1 MGKDLKATW
10 FNSIWDS
17 VWKFPLSIPT
27 PQVSSL
33 CLNNSHSKE
42 PRKTFRGM
50 CQDSRLRFV
59 LCFNLS
65 LASGKQPWVIAQL
78 FSVRIIKP
86 SQRAKGLCP
95 SISGCSPIFLSLW
108 LSQKLNRIS
117 LFCFDFP
124 CAGLRDTWSSS
135 PHHNPIKSVDL
146 RILIWINQLPAIL
159 IGAVYLKS
167 PELDS
172 WNNSTNTHWTYTKY

>member
-1 MGKDLKATW
+1 MSYLVFLKYSNWKKHVMGKDLKATW
-10 FNSIWDS
+10 FNCIWDS
-17 VWKFPLSIPT
+17 VWKFPLSTPT

-33 CLNNSHSKE
+33 CLNNFHSKE

-78 FSVRIIKP
+78 FSLRIIKP

-117 LFCFDFP
+117 FFLFWFSLCRFQ
-124 CAGLRDTWSSS
+124 G
-135 PHHNPIKSVDL
+135 H
-146 RILIWINQLPAIL
+146 LIFQSL
-159 IGAVYLKS
+159 S
-167 PELDS
+167 
-172 WNNSTNTHWTYTKY
+172 